1 MLFISR
7 LFNEYFNIIP
17 DVFEIFLSPL
27 IDFRNAFRQSIHK
40 SAGGV
45 FAHEGIGAQSQG
57 VHDHAPYVV
66 QPLFAVGVGHGVL
79 LWVVEAAREDDD
91 AYRQVDK
98 AVVTAVDPVTG
109 AATISATLNHSVND
123 GERVDLVY
131 PYSIV
136 SSPYSKYNK
145 KYTPYQDFFINQDFA
160 TLADGISGYDWRDGN
175 GEFSVNGSN
184 VTLKGN
190 VELESNVAIWKLT
203 LQNDATDPLSA
214 DVLGIYATLPM
225 TPVCSRKY
233 DSPTSSVNIIVPL
246 PILNSSPQIFGP
258 TIEFIASVS
267 GNDYS
272 YTHKNEVTLTGSK
285 IYESTLTL
293 KPLSYG
299 LIDDEGIYYFAGE
312 SFTQAIANHPSKNT
326 AYWYIYGGRVM
337 NLNKIKYLKNSDGSD
352 YISPDAVI
360 NPSAT
365 YTWGD

>member
-1 MLFISR
+1 MKTLKIFSMAA
-7 LFNEYFNIIP
+7 LALVMAACSSEDNEIQQPAEQGKMHFTATIAAPNSGATIRTTITQDGENYNVAWAV
-17 DVFEIFLSPL
+17 DDEIAL
-27 IDFRNAFRQSIHK
+27 
-40 SAGGV
+40 V
-45 FAHEGIGAQSQG
+45 
-57 VHDHAPYVV
+57 Y
-66 QPLFAVGVGHGVL
+66 
-79 LWVVEAAREDDD
+79 EDDD

-190 VELESNVAIWKLT
+190 VELESNVAIWNLT
-203 LQNDATDPLSA
+203 LQDDATDPNSLKA
-214 DVLGIYATLPM
+214 DVLGIYAAMPF
-225 TPVCSRKY
+225 PVCSRKY
-233 DSPTSSVNIIVPL
+233 DSSTSSVNIIVPL
-246 PILNSSPQIFGP
+246 PILNSMPPIFGP
-258 TIEFIASVS
+258 YIEFFASVS
-267 GNDYS
+267 GNAYS
-272 YTHKNEVTLTGSK
+272 YAHTSGVTLTGSK

-293 KPLSYG
+293 KQ
-299 LIDDEGIYYFAGE
+299 LIESTINTGEGASNPTIYHTTGE
-312 SFTQAIANHPSKNT
+312 TWRVAIPHF
-326 AYWYIYGGRVM
+326 R
-337 NLNKIKYLKNSDGSD
+337 NLTSATWDIRDNNGDCVYSNGTMKYLKNSDGSA
-352 YISPDAVI
+352 YISPDAPI
-360 NPSAT
+360 DPTAT

>member
-1 MLFISR
+1 MKTLKIFSMAA
-7 LFNEYFNIIP
+7 LALVMAACSSEDNEIQQPAEQGKMHFTATIAAPNSGATIRTTVNKDGDNYNVAWAV
-17 DVFEIFLSPL
+17 DDEIAL
-27 IDFRNAFRQSIHK
+27 
-40 SAGGV
+40 V
-45 FAHEGIGAQSQG
+45 
-57 VHDHAPYVV
+57 Y
-66 QPLFAVGVGHGVL
+66 
-79 LWVVEAAREDDD
+79 EDDD

-160 TLADGISGYDWRDGN
+160 TLADGISGYDWRDGD
-175 GEFSVNGSN
+175 GVFSVNGSN